1 VHQKNITAKDYQLI
15 LTLNRAG
22 QNVNKMIT
30 EVKKTIDFV
39 KEDKLW
45 YVDLPEFIEKGLGEK
60 GNLLMVAGADKFL
73 EMSSDDKPK
82 VTVTIS
88 NKPFEG
94 AREMINTS
102 VGVDLQMLKD
112 YNHPIVTHGGY
123 YRIVDNNYDMWL
135 CPTLLYVFENDKYP
149 PFIFFKIEK

>member
-1 VHQKNITAKDYQLI
+1 
-15 LTLNRAG
+15 
-22 QNVNKMIT
+22 MIK
-30 EVKKTIDFV
+30 EIKKTIDFV

-60 GNLLMVAGADKFL
+60 GNLLMVTGAEKFL
-73 EMSSDDKPK
+73 EMNSNGESKI
-82 VTVTIS
+82 TVTIS
-88 NKPFEG
+88 NKPFDN

-102 VGVDLQMLKD
+102 VGVDLQILKD

-123 YRIVDNNYDMWL
+123 YQIVDNNYDMWL
-135 CPTLLYVFENDKYP
+135 CPTLLYVFENDNYP